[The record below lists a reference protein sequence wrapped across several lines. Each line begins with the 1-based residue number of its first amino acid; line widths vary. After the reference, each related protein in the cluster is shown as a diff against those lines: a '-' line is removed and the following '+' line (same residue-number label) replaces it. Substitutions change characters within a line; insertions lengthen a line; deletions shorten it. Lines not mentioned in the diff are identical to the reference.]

1 MKTFD
6 LPPTNFLDLLHADLC
21 RPAEVREVREEYLS
35 MPLEDADH
43 EHVDV
48 ILERRNTAITPQAGT
63 LRLSTV

>member
-1 MKTFD
+1 MKAFD

-21 RPAEVREVREEYLS
+21 RPAEVREEYLS
-35 MPLEDADH
+35 LPLEDADH

-48 ILERRNTAITPQAGT
+48 TLERRNTAITPQAGT